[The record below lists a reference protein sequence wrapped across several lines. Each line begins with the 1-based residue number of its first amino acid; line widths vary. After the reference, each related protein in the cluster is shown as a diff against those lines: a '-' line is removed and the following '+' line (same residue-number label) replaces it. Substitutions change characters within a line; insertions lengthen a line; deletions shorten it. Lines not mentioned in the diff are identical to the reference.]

1 MKHLDLFSGYGGFSI
16 ACERLGIETIGFSEI
31 EKNANAVLNYHYP
44 NIKNYGNI
52 SEITNL
58 PDFDLLTGG
67 SPCQDLSVAGKQ
79 KGLSGERSG
88 LFFQFIRL
96 LKEKQPAN
104 FIWENVKGTI
114 SSQNGWDFARVQIE
128 MAESGY
134 GFQWQVLNAKYFGV
148 PQSRQ
153 RVFVI
158 GHLGGKCPREIFF
171 EQTDGG
177 KNLRELTKNASQCYR
192 VYDSEGIACTQAS
205 QAGGVGAKTGLYT
218 INPKMQNYKLND
230 VAPTITASCHKEPPC
245 FVDLSTNSSKLT
257 EHSRAIQARYA
268 KGYSKHSGEISGVY
282 MIQRPRGNNVGGI
295 KEMCPTISV
304 NSFKDNNHLAI
315 PVLTPDRIEKRQ
327 DGRRFKEDGEEM
339 FTLTKQDKHGIYN
352 GVKIRRLTPRECEKL
367 MGLSVDWTKYGIEG
381 KGLHELSD
389 NARYKLC
396 GNGVVVNVVEEI
408 IKRLMQCQN

>member
-16 ACERLGIETIGFSEI
+16 ACEKQGIETIGFSEI
-31 EKNANAVLNYHYP
+31 DKNAIAVLKYKYP
-44 NIKNYGNI
+44 NIKNYGDIN
-52 SEITNL
+52 EITNL
-58 PDFDLLTGG
+58 PDFDLLTAG

-104 FIWENVKGTI
+104 FIWENVKGTL

-158 GHLGGKCPREIFF
+158 GHLGNECSREIFF
-171 EQTDGG
+171 EQEDGG
-177 KNLRELTKNASQCYR
+177 KNLREFTKNASQGYR

-205 QAGGVGAKTGLYT
+205 QAGGVGAKTGLYA
-218 INPKMQNYKLND
+218 INLKMMNYKRND
-230 VAPTITASCHKEPPC
+230 NVPALTASCYKEPPCLVEEC
-245 FVDLSTNSSKLT
+245 FVDLSTNSAKT
-257 EHSRAIQARYA
+257 TDHARAIQARYA
-268 KGYSKHSGEISGVY
+268 KGYSKHSGEISGVA
-282 MIQRPRGNNVGGI
+282 V
-295 KEMCPTISV
+295 
-304 NSFKDNNHLAI
+304 

-327 DGRRFKEDGEEM
+327 NGRRFKENGEPM
-339 FTLTKQDKHGIYN
+339 FTLTGQDKHGVYN
-352 GVKIRRLTPRECEKL
+352 GFKIRRLTPLECERL
-367 MGLSVDWTKYGIEG
+367 MSLEDGWTKYGIGE
-381 KGLHELSD
+381 KGQYELSD

-396 GNGVVVNVVEEI
+396 GNGVVSNVVQEI
-408 IKRLMQCQN
+408 IKRLI